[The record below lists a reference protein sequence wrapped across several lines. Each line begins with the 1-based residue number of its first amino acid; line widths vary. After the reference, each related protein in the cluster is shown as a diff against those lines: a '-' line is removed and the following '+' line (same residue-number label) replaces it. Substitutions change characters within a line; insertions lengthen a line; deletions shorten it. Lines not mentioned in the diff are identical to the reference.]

1 MKRKC
6 YRARKEKFELG
17 ARIREEQEE
26 KK

>member
-6 YRARKEKFELG
+6 YRARKEEFELG
-17 ARIREEQEE
+17 ARKREEQEE